1 LNTYSTSLPP
11 NAATEFQT
19 VVNDLLPTSSEDD
32 SGSPSASTEKQH
44 KRRRK
49 EEVSFGEKKGSH
61 KKNKHKRTKSRHKS
75 DKHGAAEREF
85 ELHVA
90 AELAGGAERRLPQVR
105 AWAGDTG
112 GVPARCGRRRGRV
125 GEGGG
130 GARVFHPNSLW
141 LTGEGNVDEFYRNL
155 NTDQEAG
162 QAFLCH
168 GSSCESPM
176 TSITE
181 LTKTISQRPD
191 VTD

>member
-1 LNTYSTSLPP
+1 MNSLPQAVP
-11 NAATEFQT
+11 Y
-19 VVNDLLPTSSEDD
+19 LLQGLWDALDEGSSVFL
-32 SGSPSASTEKQH
+32 SGSMADEKTQNLH
-44 KRRRK
+44 K
-49 EEVSFGEKKGSH
+49 
-61 KKNKHKRTKSRHKS
+61 
-75 DKHGAAEREF
+75 A
-85 ELHVA
+85 
-90 AELAGGAERRLPQVR
+90 
-105 AWAGDTG
+105 
-112 GVPARCGRRRGRV
+112 
-125 GEGGG
+125 
-130 GARVFHPNSLW
+130 GARVFHPNLLW